1 MDTHRSAAFDRRRA
15 VDPVGRAGK
24 GDSLVGDW
32 KVRRTMIDF
41 LTGATHRFAGDA
53 VVTEDAFTEHGLMR
67 IGAHKMPA
75 SRRYRLEPG
84 EGSMRILH
92 ADGRDFIEIGPEA
105 AQTVRHLCG
114 ADLYV
119 GRFFFRGADE
129 WAEAWRVKGPR
140 KNYASL
146 GWFQR
151 FNA

>member
-1 MDTHRSAAFDRRRA
+1 MAFDERNVVDRA
-15 VDPVGRAGK
+15 VQGGTAVAGR
-24 GDSLVGDW
+24 LVGDW

-41 LTGATHRFAGDA
+41 LAGATYRFSGEA
-53 VVTEDAFTEHGLMR
+53 VVTADAFTEHGTMR
-67 IGAHKMPA
+67 SGSREMSA

-84 EGSMRILH
+84 EGAMRILH
-92 ADGRDFIEIGPEA
+92 ADGRDFIALGPEA

-119 GRFFFRGADE
+119 GRLFFRGPDE

-146 GWFQR
+146 GR
-151 FNA
+151 FWRANSTNP

>member
-1 MDTHRSAAFDRRRA
+1 MADH
-15 VDPVGRAGK
+15 
-24 GDSLVGDW
+24 LVGDW

-41 LTGATHRFAGDA
+41 LAGATYRFIGDA
-53 VVTEDAFTEHGLMR
+53 VITADAFTEHGIMR
-67 IGAHKMPA
+67 IGSREMPA

-92 ADGRDFIEIGPEA
+92 AAGSDFIALGPEA
-105 AQTVRHLCG
+105 VQTVRHLCG

-146 GWFQR
+146 SR
-151 FNA
+151 FCRLNGSSSR